1 MIGRSR
7 VVGLLQT
14 WLACSCCRW
23 TAPHSAPHCQGQRSP
38 TCSVRSLTRR
48 VPAVRIVR
56 SPFGRPRFK
65 SLASSSPGSEK
76 DGIAAENVNILKL
89 FPNTFNSKIT
99 FCSIVWV
106 RGRFFWQK
114 GQVPDFRSR
123 MQKRRRSLEHLGG
136 KFMTSSLAINCDNA
150 NQRELKEMRR
160 RRYRA
165 S

>member
-99 FCSIVWV
+99 FCSIV
-106 RGRFFWQK
+106 RGG

-123 MQKRRRSLEHLGG
+123 MQKRSLEQHLGG

>member
-48 VPAVRIVR
+48 IPAVRIVR

-99 FCSIVWV
+99 FCSIV
-106 RGRFFWQK
+106 RGG

-123 MQKRRRSLEHLGG
+123 MQKRSLEHLGG